1 MSKFLCIFVVFAA
14 SVVMANEPLIEKNN
28 FDLNLYLPSLQFR
41 YEDGQDQTRLL
52 KSGYSLSLAA
62 EIKAIYIFGL
72 EYNLQSEKTG
82 NSSLSIARDFSEV
95 NLVAGYNAY
104 QIPFVEKNRI
114 SFFGVGYL
122 GQNKNKITTQ
132 LLGVSSIDQSTS
144 ELCYGLG
151 IIVQLKL
158 KLFLIELGT
167 RVLTSKSYE
176 PKTVSVTDLRLG
188 FQLEI

>member
-62 EIKAIYIFGL
+62 EIKAVYIVGL